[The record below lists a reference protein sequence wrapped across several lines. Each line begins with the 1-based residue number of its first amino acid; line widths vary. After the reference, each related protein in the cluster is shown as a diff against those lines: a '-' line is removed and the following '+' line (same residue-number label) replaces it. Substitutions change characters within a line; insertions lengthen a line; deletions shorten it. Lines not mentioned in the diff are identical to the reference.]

1 MVDGTFNVLEAAS
14 AAKAKHVVL
23 ASSAVVYGEP
33 DALPMHED
41 QPLRGTTFYG
51 SMKVANE
58 QLAQAYS
65 QLHGIRTAALRYFN
79 VYGPRM
85 DVRSRFVEV
94 MVRWLDLI
102 DEGKPLTLFGDG
114 SSSVDFVY
122 VGDVARANLLAC
134 ETDRPAVIVN
144 VCSGVETTMRDL
156 AALLLRLTG
165 SSVGMEFK
173 PQPAGALPARRVG
186 DPGRAKE
193 LLGFEATTR
202 LEEGVTRLIEWRKRA
217 LSEQK

>member
-1 MVDGTFNVLEAAS
+1 
-14 AAKAKHVVL
+14 
-23 ASSAVVYGEP
+23 
-33 DALPMHED
+33 MHED
-41 QPLRGTTFYG
+41 QPLNGTTFYG
-51 SMKVANE
+51 AMKVANE
-58 QLAQAYS
+58 QLARAFAD
-65 QLHGIRTAALRYFN
+65 LHDLHTTMLRYFN

-94 MVRWLDLI
+94 MVRWLNLI

-122 VGDVARANLLAC
+122 VGDVVRANLLAC
-134 ETDRPAVIVN
+134 EAGPPAAIVN

-173 PQPAGALPARRVG
+173 PQPRGGLPARRVG
-186 DPGRAKE
+186 DPRRANE
-193 LLGFEATTR
+193 LLGFEARTS
-202 LEEGVTRLIEWRKRA
+202 LEDGVRNLIEWRREVLKNG
-217 LSEQK
+217 S